1 MPWNFFRQ
9 QEEKLAVRLLAW
21 HYERMNLPVPPPSD
35 LKQQAAKLVEE
46 AHSIAKERGSN
57 VMSIIK
63 EMVVDLKNKK

>member
-1 MPWNFFRQ
+1 MGFFRQ

-35 LKQQAAKLVEE
+35 LKHQAARLVEE
-46 AHSIAKERGSN
+46 AHHIAKERGSN

-63 EMVVDLKNKK
+63 DLVADLKKEKR